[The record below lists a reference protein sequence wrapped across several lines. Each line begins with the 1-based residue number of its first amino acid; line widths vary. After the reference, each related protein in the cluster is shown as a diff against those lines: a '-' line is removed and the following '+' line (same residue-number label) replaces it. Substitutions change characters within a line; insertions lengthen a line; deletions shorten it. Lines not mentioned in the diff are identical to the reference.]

1 MTLFGMTLSEID
13 VALDILILVALIVNA
28 MIISKALEMLM
39 EMYEE
44 NNGLAAIERVMGGL
58 REWREDV
65 EKEKKQEHEAWEDEW
80 L

>member
-13 VALDILILVALIVNA
+13 VALDILILVALSINM
-28 MIISKALEMLM
+28 MIISKALELLM
-39 EMYEE
+39 ELYEKH
-44 NNGLAAIERVMGGL
+44 LVMSGL

-65 EKEKKQEHEAWEDEW
+65 EKEKKLEHETWEDAW